1 MTSILRIGTRG
12 SPLAL
17 WQTRRVQGLL
27 ESRSVRTEI
36 VEVTTTGDVIQDVP
50 LARLGS
56 SAIFSAELDQ
66 ALLAGRIDFAV
77 HSLKDLPT
85 TLPAGI
91 EIAAVSARADPRDA
105 LVGRS
110 PLRWDEVPEGAA
122 IATCSLRR
130 RAQLL
135 RARPDLRVVEIR
147 GNIDTRLSRLDQT
160 SGWTA
165 TILAVAGLE
174 RLGLT
179 ARIGERLPFELML
192 PAPGQG
198 ALAVTVR
205 AGDGASSAL
214 ARSAVHDENTAL
226 CAAAER
232 ALLGRLEGGC
242 EVPVGAHARLIEP
255 AGARSLEITGRVVSL
270 EGRES
275 VERRLTAPAADT
287 AAAAAL
293 GITLADRLLESGAA
307 SILQQVRAAT
317 ARLDRA
323 AP

>member
-1 MTSILRIGTRG
+1 MTRTRIGTRA

-27 ESRSVRTEI
+27 DPEGRRTEI

-50 LARLGS
+50 LARFGS

-66 ALLAGRIDFAV
+66 ALLAGRIDLAV

-105 LVGRS
+105 LVGRG
-110 PLRWDEVPEGAA
+110 PLRWDAVPSGAT

-147 GNIDTRLSRLDQT
+147 GNIETRLTRLDQT
-160 SGWTA
+160 PEWTA
-165 TILAVAGLE
+165 TILAVAGLT
-174 RLGLT
+174 RLGLSG
-179 ARIGERLPFELML
+179 RIGERLPFELVL

-205 AGDGASSAL
+205 AGDGASSTL
-214 ARSAVHDENTAL
+214 ARQAVHDQDTAL
-226 CAAAER
+226 CVTAER

-242 EVPVGAHARLIEP
+242 QVPVGAWARLIEQS
-255 AGARSLEITGRVVSL
+255 GVRRLEITGRVVSL
-270 EGRES
+270 NGRES
-275 VERRLTAPAADT
+275 VEQSSSVPATDSAE
-287 AAAAAL
+287 AAAL
-293 GITLADRLLESGAA
+293 GATLADRLLENGAA
-307 SILQQVRAAT
+307 SILEQARAGT
-317 ARLDRA
+317 AHLGGAD
-323 AP
+323 P